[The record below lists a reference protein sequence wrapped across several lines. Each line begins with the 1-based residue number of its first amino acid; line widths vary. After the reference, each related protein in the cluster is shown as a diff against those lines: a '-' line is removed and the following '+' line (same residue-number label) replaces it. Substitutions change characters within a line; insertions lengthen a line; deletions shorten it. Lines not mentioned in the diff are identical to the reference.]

1 MINYKNYNLII
12 PSCTSNLVV
21 LKSQNKYYI
30 YVYNNRFYFIFNIN
44 LRNFELQLNKSTL
57 AVQTVYKNKNNLP
70 FLNVASFSQLN
81 TINRISKKLTAVFKS
96 WDSYYFIKVKFKGK
110 VYKLTKYKKNNIKL
124 SFGRCHKTILAVR
137 SLFLKKKKK
146 IKNKCM
152 IFGSNLQHI
161 NLSKSLMVNTRPI
174 NMFTQRGLRLSRQ
187 IVYRKIG
194 KKSSYTTK

>member
-1 MINYKNYNLII
+1 MINYKNYNLVI

-21 LKSQNKYYI
+21 LKSQEKYYM
-30 YVYNNRFYFIFNIN
+30 YVYNNRFYFLFNVNIH
-44 LRNFELQLNKSTL
+44 NFELQLNKSTL
-57 AVQTVYKNKNNLP
+57 SVQRLSKDSNTLPLLTVS
-70 FLNVASFSQLN
+70 SFSQLN
-81 TINRISKKLTAVFKS
+81 VLNRVSKKLTAVFKS
-96 WDSYYFIKVKFKGK
+96 WDSYYFIKIKFKGK
-110 VYKLTKYKKNNIKL
+110 VYKLTKYKKNNLKL

-152 IFGSNLQHI
+152 IYGSSLKHI
-161 NLSKSLMVNTRPI
+161 NLSKCLIVNTRPI
-174 NMFTQRGLRLSRQ
+174 SMFTQRGLRLSRQ